1 MCRACLNFYRI
12 FLIKKTGL
20 SLIGLSKVIGKAGP
34 FKREPE
40 SEPEPVKSPKS
51 GSKEPGVMD
60 PEARP
65 F

>member
-1 MCRACLNFYRI
+1 M
-12 FLIKKTGL
+12 
-20 SLIGLSKVIGKAGP
+20 VIGKAGP
-34 FKREPE
+34 LKREPE